1 MNWVTFATWV
11 LQIFIVAVFL
21 FVLSAAAVA
30 VWDLIK
36 ERRRGGDR

>member
-1 MNWVTFATWV
+1 MNWAEFATWV

-30 VWDLIK
+30 VWDVIRD
-36 ERRRGGDR
+36 RRK